1 MWRKPGMNMDEMME
15 QEDAHT
21 LLGKGLELLDEGEPA
36 QAAMVLERA
45 RLLEPNKG
53 SILEALGRAYY
64 SYGRFADA
72 MRCFE
77 DALEVDPTND
87 YAHYCLGL
95 CYLKLR
101 RKAEAAGHFKM
112 AWSLH
117 PHEMYGGM
125 AHRFGSFTDLEWNG

>member
-1 MWRKPGMNMDEMME
+1 MMDDMME
-15 QEDAHT
+15 EESAHN
-21 LLGKGLELLDEGEPA
+21 LLKQGLELLDEGEPA

-45 RLLEPNKG
+45 RLIEPSKG

-64 SYGRFADA
+64 SYGRFDDA
-72 MRCFE
+72 TACFE
-77 DALEVDPTND
+77 EALEVDPTND

-101 RKAEAAGHFKM
+101 RKSEAAGHFKM

-117 PHEMYGGM
+117 PHEMYRGM
-125 AHRFGSFTDLEWNG
+125 AHRFGSFTDV